1 VRLIIDAAE
10 RRADYAAAKLD
21 PNDPPTRTR
30 RKDAQSME
38 DVVSSHNEWDP
49 LEEIIVGVLDG
60 LCIPPLDM
68 ASLAVTPRERIEKIG
83 DAQIRQLL
91 FMTGKSPAA
100 MPQFD
105 AARRELDEFVRVL
118 EREGVKVRRPD
129 PIDCT
134 RPFATPDWVS
144 QCGRGQSVPR
154 DVMIVIGNEII
165 ESPMSVRS
173 RFFEILAYRTLIR
186 EYFRANAKWT
196 AAPKPQMRDELYN
209 YGYHRGSEYV
219 LTEFEPVWDAADIAR
234 CGRDLFV
241 QRSNVT
247 NDAGIE
253 WLRRHLGEAY
263 RLHVLH
269 SVDERAVHID
279 ATLVP
284 LAPGKLLIS
293 PERVPRD
300 RIPEPFIKAGWEILE
315 AQPGLTPGYRWMHLN
330 CLSLDEK
337 RIIVDKQD
345 EVFIGQLKGWGF
357 EPIPCAFR
365 NFYPFGGSF
374 HCATVDIRRRGNL
387 QSYF

>member
-1 VRLIIDAAE
+1 
-10 RRADYAAAKLD
+10 
-21 PNDPPTRTR
+21 
-30 RKDAQSME
+30 ME
-38 DVVSSHNEWDP
+38 DVVNSHNEWDP
-49 LEEIIVGVLDG
+49 LEEIVVGVLEG
-60 LCIPPLDM
+60 MAVSPLDI
-68 ASLAVTPRERIEKIG
+68 ASLAVTHRDRIERITEM
-83 DAQIRQLL
+83 QIRQML
-91 FMTGKSPAA
+91 FMAGKSPA
-100 MPQFD
+100 MLPQYD
-105 AARRELDEFVRVL
+105 AARRELDEFVAIL

-129 PIDCT
+129 PLDCT
-134 RPFATPDWVS
+134 KPFSTPDWVS
-144 QCGRGQSVPR
+144 PCGHGQTVPR

-173 RFFEILAYRTLIR
+173 RFFEINAYRTLIR
-186 EYFRANAKWT
+186 DYFRANARWT
-196 AAPKPQMRDELYN
+196 AAPKPLMRDQLYN
-209 YGYHRGSEYV
+209 YGYQRGQEYV
-219 LTEFEPVWDAADIAR
+219 LTEAEPVWDAADIAR

-253 WLRRHLGEAY
+253 WIRRHLGETY

-293 PERVPRD
+293 PERVPDD
-300 RIPEPFIKAGWEILE
+300 RIPEAFIKAGWEILRS
-315 AQPGLTPGYRWMHLN
+315 QPNETPGYRWMHLN

-337 RIIVDKQD
+337 RIIVEKHD
-345 EVFIGQLKGWGF
+345 EVFIQQLKGWGF
-357 EPIPCAFR
+357 DPIPCPFK

-374 HCATVDIRRRGNL
+374 HCATVDIRRRGGL